1 MTCDYEMTKQTILP
15 FLIVPE
21 VSAVCVVGVGGG
33 GADGGQKG
41 CVDLLER
48 FVLLDVLWLSV
59 SIAAALQL

>member
-1 MTCDYEMTKQTILP
+1 LAP
-15 FLIVPE
+15 SFSGGGVG
-21 VSAVCVVGVGGG
+21 GVGGG

-59 SIAAALQL
+59 SITAALQL